1 MDCED
6 VRTYLLD
13 DHRGQ
18 LAPELAREVRA
29 HVERCAACAHDDAA
43 EHALSELLE
52 RRLPQHPAPLALK
65 RRLAAQWP
73 APGAAPAPWWPRW
86 RRAVAPALAAALVLA
101 VAAPWLTGRLPASG
115 RGDGAQALVAE
126 AVNDHLRVLLS
137 EHPLEVESG
146 GIHQVKPW
154 FAGRLDFAPVV
165 PFGGDV
171 EFPLKGGAVGWFVD
185 RKAAVLVYQRRLHPI
200 SLFVFRA
207 DGLPWPARGGERIGG
222 VDAYRQTAR
231 GFTVVLWR
239 TGDLGYALV
248 SGAGGRA
255 PRGSR
260 QGPRGWG
267 ETRRTRAAGPRPRR
281 STRRARRRGRRASA
295 AGAP

>member
-43 EHALSELLE
+43 EQALSELLE

-101 VAAPWLTGRLPASG
+101 VAAPWLAGRLPASG

-137 EHPLEVESG
+137 ERPLEVKSG

-185 RKAAVLVYQRRLHPI
+185 RKAAVFVYQRRLHPI
-200 SLFVFRA
+200 SLLVFRA
-207 DGLPWPARGGERIGG
+207 DGLPWPTRGGGSR
-222 VDAYRQTAR
+222 RAR
-231 GFTVVLWR
+231 RRRSPAASVL
-239 TGDLGYALV
+239 
-248 SGAGGRA
+248 GAGGPA

-260 QGPRGWG
+260 REPRGWRG
-267 ETRRTRAAGPRPRR
+267 TRGTRAAGPRPRR

-295 AGAP
+295 GGAP

>member
-101 VAAPWLTGRLPASG
+101 VAAPWLAARLP
-115 RGDGAQALVAE
+115 GAARDAGAE
-126 AVNDHLRVLLS
+126 
-137 EHPLEVESG
+137 
-146 GIHQVKPW
+146 
-154 FAGRLDFAPVV
+154 
-165 PFGGDV
+165 
-171 EFPLKGGAVGWFVD
+171 
-185 RKAAVLVYQRRLHPI
+185 
-200 SLFVFRA
+200 
-207 DGLPWPARGGERIGG
+207 
-222 VDAYRQTAR
+222 
-231 GFTVVLWR
+231 GFMLWN
-239 TGDLGYALV
+239 
-248 SGAGGRA
+248 
-255 PRGSR
+255 
-260 QGPRGWG
+260 
-267 ETRRTRAAGPRPRR
+267 AAGVY
-281 STRRARRRGRRASA
+281 TRRALAE
-295 AGAP
+295 P